1 MVIVDRPMTN
11 EEQII
16 EIDKAIS
23 SILRTGQSYKIG
35 SRTLTRADLGTL
47 RAMRKDL
54 LAASE
59 NNGTDLFSN
68 TFVAIFDRR

>member
-68 TFVAIFDRR
+68 TFVAVFDRR

>member
-16 EIDKAIS
+16 EIDKSIS

-47 RAMRKDL
+47 RSMRKDL

-59 NNGTDLFSN
+59 DNGTDLFSN
-68 TFVAIFDRR
+68 TFVAVFDRR

>member
-1 MVIVDRPMTN
+1 MDRPMTN

-54 LAASE
+54 LATSE
-59 NNGTDLFSN
+59 DNGTDLFSN
-68 TFVAIFDRR
+68 TFVAVFDRR

>member
-1 MVIVDRPMTN
+1 VDRPMTN

>member
-1 MVIVDRPMTN
+1 MDRPMTN
-11 EEQII
+11 EEQLI
-16 EIDKAIS
+16 EIDNAIS

-59 NNGTDLFSN
+59 DNGTDLFSN
-68 TFVAIFDRR
+68 TFVAVFDRR

>member
-16 EIDKAIS
+16 EIDRAIS

-47 RAMRKDL
+47 RSMRKDL

-59 NNGTDLFSN
+59 DNGTDLFSN
-68 TFVAIFDRR
+68 TFVAVFDRR

>member
-1 MVIVDRPMTN
+1 MVIMDRPMTN

-59 NNGTDLFSN
+59 DNGTDLFSN
-68 TFVAIFDRR
+68 TVFDRR

>member
-47 RAMRKDL
+47 RSMRKDL

-59 NNGTDLFSN
+59 DNGTDLFSN
-68 TFVAIFDRR
+68 TFVAVFDRR

>member
-35 SRTLTRADLGTL
+35 SRALTRADLGTL

-59 NNGTDLFSN
+59 DNDTDLFSN
-68 TFVAIFDRR
+68 TFVAVFDRR

>member
-47 RAMRKDL
+47 RSMRKDL
-54 LAASE
+54 LAAPE
-59 NNGTDLFSN
+59 DNGTDLFSN
-68 TFVAIFDRR
+68 TFVAVFDRR

>member
-1 MVIVDRPMTN
+1 MVIMDRPMTN

-23 SILRTGQSYKIG
+23 SILKTGQSYKIG

-59 NNGTDLFSN
+59 DNGTDLFSN
-68 TFVAIFDRR
+68 TFVAVFDRR

>member
-1 MVIVDRPMTN
+1 MDRPMTN

-16 EIDKAIS
+16 EIDRAIS

-47 RAMRKDL
+47 RSMRKDL

-59 NNGTDLFSN
+59 DNGTDLFSN
-68 TFVAIFDRR
+68 TFVAVFDRR

>member
-1 MVIVDRPMTN
+1 MDRPMTN
-11 EEQII
+11 EEQLI

-23 SILRTGQSYKIG
+23 SILKTGQSYKIG

-59 NNGTDLFSN
+59 DNGTDLFSN
-68 TFVAIFDRR
+68 TFVAVFDRR

>member
-54 LAASE
+54 LVASE
-59 NNGTDLFSN
+59 DNGTDLFSN
-68 TFVAIFDRR
+68 TFVAVFDRR

>member
-1 MVIVDRPMTN
+1 MDRPMTN
-11 EEQII
+11 EEQLI
-16 EIDKAIS
+16 EIDNAIS

-47 RAMRKDL
+47 RAMRKEL
-54 LAASE
+54 LIASE
-59 NNGTDLFSN
+59 DNGTDLFGN

>member
-1 MVIVDRPMTN
+1 MDRPMTN

-23 SILRTGQSYKIG
+23 SILKTGQSYKIG

-47 RAMRKDL
+47 RSMRKDL
-54 LAASE
+54 MAASE
-59 NNGTDLFSN
+59 DNGTDLFSN
-68 TFVAIFDRR
+68 TFVAVFDRR

>member
-1 MVIVDRPMTN
+1 MDRPMTN

-59 NNGTDLFSN
+59 DNGTDLFSN
-68 TFVAIFDRR
+68 TFVAVFDRR

>member
-1 MVIVDRPMTN
+1 MDRPMTN
-11 EEQII
+11 EEQLI

-47 RAMRKDL
+47 RAMRKEL
-54 LAASE
+54 LIASE
-59 NNGTDLFSN
+59 DNGTDLFGN
-68 TFVAIFDRR
+68 TFVAVFDRR

>member
-1 MVIVDRPMTN
+1 MDRPMTN

-35 SRTLTRADLGTL
+35 SRALTRADLGTL

-59 NNGTDLFSN
+59 DNDTDLFSN
-68 TFVAIFDRR
+68 TFVAVFDRR

>member
-47 RAMRKDL
+47 RSMRKDL
-54 LAASE
+54 MAASE
-59 NNGTDLFSN
+59 DNGTDLFSN
-68 TFVAIFDRR
+68 TFVAVFDRR

>member
-1 MVIVDRPMTN
+1 MDRPMTN

-59 NNGTDLFSN
+59 DNGTDLFSN

>member
-1 MVIVDRPMTN
+1 MDRPMTN
-11 EEQII
+11 EEQLI

-59 NNGTDLFSN
+59 DNGTDLFSN
-68 TFVAIFDRR
+68 TFVAVFDRR

>member
-1 MVIVDRPMTN
+1 MDRPMTN

-54 LAASE
+54 MAASE
-59 NNGTDLFSN
+59 DNGTDLFSN
-68 TFVAIFDRR
+68 TFVAVFDRR

>member
-1 MVIVDRPMTN
+1 MDRPMTN

-35 SRTLTRADLGTL
+35 SRALRRADLGTL

-59 NNGTDLFSN
+59 DNGTDLFSN
-68 TFVAIFDRR
+68 TFVAVFDRR

>member
-1 MVIVDRPMTN
+1 MDRPMTN
-11 EEQII
+11 EEQIM

-47 RAMRKDL
+47 RSMRKDL
-54 LAASE
+54 MAASE
-59 NNGTDLFSN
+59 DNGTDLFSN
-68 TFVAIFDRR
+68 TFVAVFDRR

>member
-1 MVIVDRPMTN
+1 MDRPMTN

-23 SILRTGQSYKIG
+23 SILKTGQSYKIG

-47 RAMRKDL
+47 RSMRKDL

-59 NNGTDLFSN
+59 DNGTDLFSN
-68 TFVAIFDRR
+68 TFVAVFDRR

>member
-1 MVIVDRPMTN
+1 MDRPMTN

-23 SILRTGQSYKIG
+23 SILKTGQSYKIG

-59 NNGTDLFSN
+59 DNGTDLFSN
-68 TFVAIFDRR
+68 TFVAVFDRR

>member
-1 MVIVDRPMTN
+1 MDRPMTN

-23 SILRTGQSYKIG
+23 SILKTGQSYKIG
-35 SRTLTRADLGTL
+35 SRALTRADLGTL
-47 RAMRKDL
+47 RAMRKEL
-54 LAASE
+54 LIASE
-59 NNGTDLFSN
+59 DNGTDLFSN

>member
-35 SRTLTRADLGTL
+35 SRTMTRADLGTL

-59 NNGTDLFSN
+59 DNGTDLFSN
-68 TFVAIFDRR
+68 TFVAVFDRR

>member
-1 MVIVDRPMTN
+1 MDRPMTN
-11 EEQII
+11 EEQLI
-16 EIDKAIS
+16 EIDNAIS

-47 RAMRKDL
+47 RSMRKEL
-54 LAASE
+54 LIASE
-59 NNGTDLFSN
+59 DNGTDLFSN

>member
-1 MVIVDRPMTN
+1 MDRPMTN
-11 EEQII
+11 EEQLV
-16 EIDKAIS
+16 EIDNAIS

-59 NNGTDLFSN
+59 DNGTDLFSN
-68 TFVAIFDRR
+68 TFVAVFDRR

>member
-1 MVIVDRPMTN
+1 MDRPMTN
-11 EEQII
+11 EEQLI

-59 NNGTDLFSN
+59 DNGTNLFSN
-68 TFVAIFDRR
+68 TFVAVFDRR

>member
-1 MVIVDRPMTN
+1 MDRPMTN

-47 RAMRKDL
+47 RAMRKEL
-54 LAASE
+54 LIASE
-59 NNGTDLFSN
+59 DNGTDLFGN
-68 TFVAIFDRR
+68 TFVAVFDRR

>member
-47 RAMRKDL
+47 RAMRKEL
-54 LAASE
+54 LIASE
-59 NNGTDLFSN
+59 DNGTDLFSN
-68 TFVAIFDRR
+68 TFVAVFDRR

>member
-11 EEQII
+11 EEQLI

>member
-23 SILRTGQSYKIG
+23 SILKTGQSYKIG

-47 RAMRKDL
+47 RSMRKDL
-54 LAASE
+54 MAASE
-59 NNGTDLFSN
+59 DNGTDLFSN
-68 TFVAIFDRR
+68 TFVAVFDRR